1 MGECSEDVFRQGNR
15 SLAGDTMINEK
26 KEELKTVKVNKSD
39 LKTFNVLCEEYELNQ
54 NEMFNK
60 ILSEWR
66 TSQ

>member
-1 MGECSEDVFRQGNR
+1 
-15 SLAGDTMINEK
+15 MINEK